1 MEEAKIRDQDDE
13 ALDFD
18 EKAKSITE
26 HNQKKVAHL
35 IRVQELNARLDNKW
49 TTEAVEV
56 TLSEKDDSNLYSSGM
71 EKRST
76 YSDMKNK
83 KLMMLTINLPSEY
96 LVSYIKIHLNSLDSF
111 KNLYRIHNIE
121 AY

>member
-35 IRVQELNARLDNKW
+35 IRVQELNAKLDNKW
-49 TTEAVEV
+49 ATEAVEV
-56 TLSEKDDSNLYSSGM
+56 ALSEKDDSNLYSSGM